1 MLKYYMVIKKMWI
14 PRIRIL
20 LDKSNE
26 IQNIVYNKW
35 YDVIKFKD
43 KDLKY
48 RISKNGYIDFV
59 LLIYSDK
66 EEALKDSKILYY
78 NILIKGYKD
87 FMHFSM
93 GDMEYITSMFHEEDG
108 ITIEKWMDEEEW
120 FYVTKRRIKDH
131 TGLIIFEADSL
142 DDYINTY
149 EVNGE
154 LNVTLLAIHEK
165 LPELF
170 KNIKD
175 IDYDVSYN
183 ETNQRIFKLFHIVEF
198 VSEEAIKI
206 LLLTRVLELMCNKEK
221 KDQETID
228 LLDKLIDIVNDSNIA
243 YKQDIKSG
251 IGNLKNKSDRQLI
264 KELLNKYGLN
274 SEENIELAMKCYSIR
289 SKIIHG
295 EEYDDKHIYSF
306 GLKHLAIS
314 VFEKWNK
321 DKNRI

>member
-1 MLKYYMVIKKMWI
+1 M
-14 PRIRIL
+14 
-20 LDKSNE
+20 DKSNE
-26 IQNIVYNKW
+26 INNIEYNKW

-48 RISKNGYIDFV
+48 RISEDGYIDFV

-78 NILIKGYKD
+78 NILLKGYKD

-93 GDMEYITSMFHEEDG
+93 GDMEYITSMFHEEDE
-108 ITIEKWMDEEEW
+108 IPIEKWINEEEW
-120 FYVTKRRIKDH
+120 FFVTKRRIKNH

-142 DDYINTY
+142 DDYMNTY

-154 LNVTLLAIHEK
+154 LNVTLLAVHEK
-165 LPELF
+165 LPKLF
-170 KNIKD
+170 EDIKN

-183 ETNQRIFKLFHIVEF
+183 KNNQRIFKLFHIVEF

-206 LLLTRVLELMCNKEK
+206 LLLTRILELMCIKEK
-221 KDQETID
+221 KDKETID
-228 LLDKLIDIVNDSNIA
+228 LLDELINIVDNSNIT
-243 YKQDIKSG
+243 YKQDIMSG

-264 KELLNKYGLN
+264 KDLLNKYGLN
-274 SEENIELAMKCYSIR
+274 SDEDIKLVMKCYSIR

-295 EEYDDKHIYSF
+295 EEYDDKHIYSYS
-306 GLKHLAIS
+306 LKHLAIS

>member
-1 MLKYYMVIKKMWI
+1 MWI

-20 LDKSNE
+20 LDKSNKINNVE
-26 IQNIVYNKW
+26 YNKW

-48 RISKNGYIDFV
+48 RILEDGYIDFV

-78 NILIKGYKD
+78 NILLKGYKG

-93 GDMEYITSMFHEEDG
+93 GDVEYITSMFHEEDG
-108 ITIEKWMDEEEW
+108 IPIEKWVGEEEW
-120 FYVTKRRIKDH
+120 FYVTKRRRKNH
-131 TGLIIFEADSL
+131 AGLIVFEADSL

-149 EVNGE
+149 EVNEE
-154 LNVTLLAIHEK
+154 LNVTLIAVYEK

-170 KNIKD
+170 ENIKD
-175 IDYDVSYN
+175 IDYDVLYN
-183 ETNQRIFKLFHIVEF
+183 ETNQRIFRLFHIVEF

-206 LLLTRVLELMCNKEK
+206 LLLTRILELMCIKEK
-221 KDQETID
+221 KDKETID
-228 LLDKLIDIVNDSNIA
+228 LLDKLINIVDDSNIT

-264 KELLNKYGLN
+264 KDLLNKYGLN
-274 SEENIELAMKCYSIR
+274 TDENIELAMKCYSIR
-289 SKIIHG
+289 SNIIHG
-295 EEYDDKHIYSF
+295 EEYDDKHIYSYS
-306 GLKHLAIS
+306 LKYLAIS